1 MKLYIALFGGINCNS
16 RTVDIGLAV
25 LRVGA
30 GLALCTIFEKF
41 LPRDGVWGP
50 QAWFINDVAKMG
62 FPLPAFFAWC
72 AVLSEFFGG
81 IFMVAGFLTRPAAFL
96 NAVTTFVA
104 AFVYHKDIGRDGV
117 VAAAFFVMTLTL
129 LLAGPGRF
137 SLDGWL
143 GSKLLKE
150 KLIPYRKKPGE

>member
-1 MKLYIALFGGINCNS
+1 MKHYTVLFGGITGNS
-16 RTVDIGLAV
+16 RTVDIGLTV

-41 LPRDGVWGP
+41 LPRNGVWGP
-50 QAWFINDVAKMG
+50 QEWFINSVAKMG
-62 FPLPAFFAWC
+62 FPLPSLFAWC

-81 IFMVAGFLTRPAAFL
+81 ILLVAGFLTRPAAFF

-104 AFVYHKDIGRDGV
+104 AFIYHKDIGKDGV

-129 LLAGPGRF
+129 LFTGPGRF
-137 SLDGWL
+137 SLDGLL
-143 GSKLLKE
+143 GRRFLKG
-150 KLIPYRKKPGE
+150 KANAA

>member
-1 MKLYIALFGGINCNS
+1 MKLLAIVFGGINGNS
-16 RTVDIGLAV
+16 RTVDIGLTV

-41 LPRDGVWGP
+41 LPRNGVWGP
-50 QAWFINDVAKMG
+50 QEWFIRDVSKMG
-62 FPLPAFFAWC
+62 FPLPSFFAWC

-81 IFMVAGFLTRPAAFL
+81 ILLVAGFLTRPAAFF

-104 AFVYHKDIGRDGV
+104 AFIYHKDIGKDGV
-117 VAAAFFVMTLTL
+117 VAAAFFLMTLTL
-129 LLAGPGRF
+129 LFTGPGLF

-143 GSKLLKE
+143 GRRFLKG
-150 KLIPYRKKPGE
+150 RTNAA